1 MISMLK
7 NVFWRNFRRSRAY
20 GFSLLG
26 HKKIHMATL
35 ANDIW
40 PGNIRF
46 GESLLMGDFT
56 LSDRLFSAND
66 FLITL
71 EKPQTIYP
79 PMAYY
84 MQSFIFLHDLNMIS
98 GNAGRKRA
106 RQLIEHWIR
115 HNHSWA
121 HISWNTPAW
130 KPGVVGLRLSAWLS
144 LYDFYASTADDDFKR
159 LLMTSFDKQLRYLK
173 RHWREETDPIE
184 RFWALK
190 GVIMGE
196 LLFPDRRGYADRLH
210 ALVQSLLTLIQDQL
224 LPDGGHVSR
233 SPMLHWRFLRD
244 LIDIR
249 NALPV
254 MDSKLKVHLEEDNA
268 STQKSA
274 PKSQSMID
282 RETLQHYIQKMT
294 PLLRLLRHGDG
305 MLAHF
310 DGELSHLARGLCL
323 EVTAEAIDSV
333 LTQTD
338 AETTRPPQRAPDSGY
353 ERCASRNSIFLVN
366 THPRHIPHDE
376 GLEGSSYREPGL
388 DILNIEWSVGR
399 HRVIYVGDVVMQLHN
414 NSNTIAHN
422 DLSWMTCLNPDET
435 QLLIKRHS
443 KEGHSYIA
451 FDCTYVGK
459 PSSLYWQRQIYMAPK
474 GEELR
479 GHDTF
484 RVPHDCTIAIRF
496 IVNPHFMMTGEGD
509 KIYLTLKSN
518 TPSIPHGKTTRRK
531 TVDPHEWRF
540 RSMGC
545 DDVLKS
551 NEEEGDQTLLLI
563 KECEANRSYTFKWS
577 FSQTNSIEDE

>member
-1 MISMLK
+1 MFSGLK

-26 HKKIHMATL
+26 HKITHMAAL
-35 ANDIW
+35 VSDVW
-40 PGNIRF
+40 PGSMRF
-46 GESLLMGDFT
+46 GESLLMGDFP
-56 LSDRLFSAND
+56 LGDRLFSAND

-71 EKPQTIYP
+71 EKPQTVYP
-79 PMAYY
+79 PMASY
-84 MQSFIFLHDLNMIS
+84 MQSFMFLYDLSTIS

-115 HNHSWA
+115 YNHSWA
-121 HISWNTPAW
+121 YMSWNMVAW

-173 RHWREETDPIE
+173 RHWREESDPIE
-184 RFWALK
+184 QFWALK

-196 LLFPDRRGYADRLH
+196 LLCADRRGHEERLRALIQSLL
-210 ALVQSLLTLIQDQL
+210 ALVQAQL

-233 SPMLHWRFLRD
+233 IPMLHWRFLRD

-249 NALPV
+249 NALPTDPKEKV
-254 MDSKLKVHLEEDNA
+254 TPMEALSLPSKVT
-268 STQKSA
+268 SKSYGV
-274 PKSQSMID
+274 ID
-282 RETLQHYIQKMT
+282 REALQSYIQKMT

-305 MLAHF
+305 KLAYF
-310 DGELSHLARGLCL
+310 EGELSSLARGLCL

-338 AETTRPPQRAPDSGY
+338 AEITRPPQRAPDSGY

-366 THPRHIPHDE
+366 THPRHVAYDE
-376 GLEGSSYREPGL
+376 EVENSPYREPGL

-399 HRVIYVGDVVMQLHN
+399 HRVIHVGDVVMQLHN

-422 DLSWMTCLNPDET
+422 DMSWMTCLNPDET

-459 PSSLYWQRQIYMAPK
+459 PTSLYWQRQIYMAPK

-496 IVNPHFMMTGEGD
+496 IVNPQFMMTGEGD
-509 KIYLTLKSN
+509 KIYLTLKSKAALN
-518 TPSIPHGKTTRRK
+518 TQSKTTRRK
-531 TVDPHEWRF
+531 IIDPHEWRF
-540 RSMGC
+540 RSMGS

-551 NEEEGDQTLLLI
+551 SEEEGDQTLLLI

-577 FSQTNSIEDE
+577 FSQTSAIEDE